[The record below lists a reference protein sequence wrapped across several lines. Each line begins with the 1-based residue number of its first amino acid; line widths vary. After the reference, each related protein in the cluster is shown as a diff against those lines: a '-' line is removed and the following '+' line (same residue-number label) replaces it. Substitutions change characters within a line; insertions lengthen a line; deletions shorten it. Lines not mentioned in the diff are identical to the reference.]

1 MGSLRPRSLTDQR
14 KRSFAAHQALD
25 SVAEI
30 LCPSHASAVD
40 ENHPGRL
47 LLRIDKSVCSTIS
60 ASFEACAAVLL
71 FATRTSI

>member
-47 LLRIDKSVCSTIS
+47 LLRIDK
-60 ASFEACAAVLL
+60 
-71 FATRTSI
+71 